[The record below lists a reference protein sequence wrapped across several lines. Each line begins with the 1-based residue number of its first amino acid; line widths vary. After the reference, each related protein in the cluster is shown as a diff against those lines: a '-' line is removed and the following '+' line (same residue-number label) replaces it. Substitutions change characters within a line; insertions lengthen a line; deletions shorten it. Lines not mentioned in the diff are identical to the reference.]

1 MGKTQ
6 KFPPVFFF
14 RVRPFSIPRVQLSR
28 SLEQAGAEPLEQAS
42 QAPIKFDGLLAS
54 KVLERERS

>member
-6 KFPPVFFF
+6 KFPPVFFFFFF

-28 SLEQAGAEPLEQAS
+28 SLEQAGAELLEQAS

-54 KVLERERS
+54 KVLE

>member
-6 KFPPVFFF
+6 KFPPVFFFFF

-28 SLEQAGAEPLEQAS
+28 SLEQGGSELLEQAS

-54 KVLERERS
+54 KVLE